1 MKTAESWMKQTA
13 GRMPPAESWK
23 MMLVGCWKSAVSWMT
38 VGKIVVPSSC
48 WILHTKIIGITV
60 I

>member
-1 MKTAESWMKQTA
+1 MKLIA
-13 GRMPPAESWK
+13 GRMLPAESWK
-23 MMLVGCWKSAVSWMT
+23 MMLVGCWMTAGCWKSAGSWMT

-60 I
+60 S